1 MTPAPQDTAR
11 TISVRAPLLRLGLP
25 RDQQAT
31 THLGTFLVTAMLT
44 VLVTRA
50 LLAATGYP
58 QLGGGGLHIAH
69 VLWGGLLLTLAFFAV
84 LSFVGPA
91 VRPLAA
97 LVGGVGFGLFIDEVG
112 KFLTADNDYF
122 YAPTASVVYA
132 SIVVLG
138 LLVEVLHSLRT
149 ADPTESLANAVD
161 EASAGVAGGLSPTA
175 RRRAYRYL
183 TAAGTVPGTSQT
195 AALLDSIGTDHEEVP
210 DPAAAVRR
218 WALGVLHRVV
228 RARAVP
234 WIAVAVFMVGSA
246 ASVGLGLTG
255 SDGPRWLL
263 VGVAGS
269 GLTSF
274 GLAAFGLWRMRTNQV
289 DGYLWVRRGMLV
301 GVLVTQFFNFRLSQW
316 DASVGLIVNLLALG
330 VVSVE
335 LDELR
340 AHDSPGASV
349 RTTPLSKE

>member
-1 MTPAPQDTAR
+1 MTPATSDAAHPV
-11 TISVRAPLLRLGLP
+11 SMRAPLLRLGLP

-132 SIVVLG
+132 SIVLLG
-138 LLVEVLHSLRT
+138 LLVEVLHHRRT
-149 ADPTESLANAVD
+149 ADPAESLANAVD
-161 EASAGVAGGLSPTA
+161 EAAAGVAGGLSPTA

-183 TAAGTVPGTSQT
+183 AVAGEVPGTSQT

-218 WALGVLHRVV
+218 WAVRTLHRVV

-234 WIAVAVFMVGSA
+234 WIAVAVFMVGSVT
-246 ASVGLGLTG
+246 SVGLGLAG
-255 SDGPRWLL
+255 SDGPAWLP
-263 VGVAGS
+263 VGVVLS

-289 DGYLWVRRGMLV
+289 HGYRWVRRAMLV

-316 DASVGLIVNLLALG
+316 DASFGLIVNLLALG

-335 LDELR
+335 LDDLQ
-340 AHDSPGASV
+340 AQDTPGASV
-349 RTTPLSKE
+349 RATPQPEE

>member
-1 MTPAPQDTAR
+1 MGLASEAVAAR
-11 TISVRAPLLRLGLP
+11 AAGRGAMLRLGLP
-25 RDQQAT
+25 RDLQAP

-50 LLAATGYP
+50 ALAATGYP

-97 LVGGVGFGLFIDEVG
+97 LVGGVGFGLFIDEIG

-132 SIVVLG
+132 SIVLLG
-138 LLVEVLHSLRT
+138 LIVEVLHNRRA
-149 ADPTESLANAVD
+149 ADPTESLANAVN
-161 EASAGVAGGLSPTA
+161 EAVAGVAGGLSPRA
-175 RRRAYRYL
+175 RGRAHRAL
-183 TAAGTVPGTSQT
+183 DAAGPTPGTAQ
-195 AALLDSIGTDHEEVP
+195 ARALVDSIETDHEEVP
-210 DPAAAVRR
+210 DPAAAVRG
-218 WALGVLHRVV
+218 WALGVLHRLV

-234 WIAVAVFMVGSA
+234 WIAVAVFMVASA
-246 ASVGLGLTG
+246 TSVGFGLAG
-255 SDGPRWLL
+255 SDGPRWLPI
-263 VGVAGS
+263 GVVAS
-269 GLTSF
+269 GVTSF
-274 GLAAFGLWRMRTNQV
+274 ALAAYGLWRMRTDQV
-289 DGYLWVRRGMLV
+289 RGYLWVRRAMLV

-316 DASVGLIVNLLALG
+316 DASFGLIVNLLALG

-335 LDELR
+335 LDDLQ
-340 AHDSPGASV
+340 AQDPHGASV
-349 RTTPLSKE
+349 RATPSTQE